1 MPVPERDHDLE
12 IRRKIMADV
21 FSRVETVS
29 NAGATVATFGANY
42 GKHVINQADV
52 GRELIVKVVKSG
64 SGNLTNDILTS
75 IRNAITLSGGL
86 AGSLQSNQGDAFTV
100 AAIGTANGTAF
111 VSGTTTT
118 VFMRV
123 QGTGTF
129 DTTDA
134 AGSTGAT
141 VTVEAVFTP
150 AL

>member
-1 MPVPERDHDLE
+1 
-12 IRRKIMADV
+12 MADV
-21 FSRVETVS
+21 TSRVETVDNS
-29 NAGATVATFGANY
+29 GSTVATFGANF
-42 GKHVINQADV
+42 GKHRINQADV

-64 SGNLTNDILTS
+64 SGNITDAVLTE
-75 IRNAITLSGGL
+75 IRNAITLAGGSGG
-86 AGSLQSNQGDAFTV
+86 SLPSITGDAFTV
-100 AAIGTANGTAF
+100 AAVGTANGAAF

-141 VTVEAVFTP
+141 VTVEAIFTP

>member
-1 MPVPERDHDLE
+1 
-12 IRRKIMADV
+12 MANV
-21 FSRVETVS
+21 LSRIETVD
-29 NAGATVATFGANY
+29 NAGATVATFGQNV

-52 GRELIVKVVKSG
+52 GRELIVKIVKSG
-64 SGNLTNDILTS
+64 SGNITDANLTS
-75 IRNAITLSGGL
+75 IRNAITQAGGV
-86 AGSLQSNQGDAFTV
+86 AGALPASTGDAFTV
-100 AAIGTANGTAF
+100 AAFGTAAGAAF

-134 AGSTGAT
+134 AAGTGAT
-141 VTVEAVFTP
+141 VTVEAVFAP